1 MRFNGCFFRS
11 LVREKAE
18 RQNIT
23 IKEFYETNKIAPS
36 VVSMACGGVDIRIST
51 LSRLARA
58 VGVDASDLL
67 MEGDTNDR

>member
-1 MRFNGCFFRS
+1 MRFNGGFFRS

-23 IKEFYETNKIAPS
+23 IKEFYEANKIAPS

-67 MEGDTNDR
+67 MEGDTHDR

>member
-1 MRFNGCFFRS
+1 MRFNGGFFRA
-11 LVREKAE
+11 LVKEQAE

-23 IKEFYETNKIAPS
+23 IKEFYESHKIAPS

-67 MEGDTNDR
+67 TEGGKK